1 MAEDLLVGYWDS
13 SAVLSALFQDEHTP
27 KAVSWTKTSGLHLV
41 TTLAYAEVCAVIGRL
56 EKSKA
61 ITKPVARKAIDL
73 VSIEPWRRIA
83 MQPGWE
89 TIKRLAKN
97 RGLRGADLWH
107 LAAAMDLKSDFPELV
122 MLSFDA
128 RLNAA
133 AQKEGL
139 ALLA

>member
-13 SAVLSALFQDEHTP
+13 SAVLSALFEDEHTP
-27 KAVSWTKTSGLHLV
+27 KAVSWIKTSGLHLI
-41 TTLAYAEVCAVIGRL
+41 TTLVYAEVCAVIGRM

-61 ITKPVARKAIDL
+61 INKSVARMAVDM
-73 VSIEPWRRIA
+73 VNIEPWRRTTI
-83 MQPGWE
+83 QPGWP
-89 TIKRLAKN
+89 TIKRLAIN

-107 LAAAMDLKSDFPELV
+107 LAAAMELKVDFPELV
-122 MLSFDA
+122 MLSFDI

-133 AQKEGL
+133 ARREGL